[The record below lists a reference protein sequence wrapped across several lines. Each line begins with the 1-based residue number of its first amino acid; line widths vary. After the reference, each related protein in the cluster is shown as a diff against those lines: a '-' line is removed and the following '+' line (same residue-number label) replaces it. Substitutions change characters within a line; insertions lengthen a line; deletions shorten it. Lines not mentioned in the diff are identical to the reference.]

1 MRTRKPKVM
10 ARTSGTDRQQAEGEL
25 TFVDN
30 NVKAATGTIELKAS
44 FRNDPQVLWPGQFVT
59 LRVEVG
65 ISHDAVVAPAAA
77 VQEGQDS
84 SYVFLIEPNNR
95 AEIRKVVV
103 DRTMNDEAVIRSGLE
118 GGEQVV
124 IDGQSRLT
132 VGSTVEIVSGT
143 APPGLSVG
151 SGSAPP
157 KNP

>member
-1 MRTRKPKVM
+1 
-10 ARTSGTDRQQAEGEL
+10 
-25 TFVDN
+25 
-30 NVKAATGTIELKAS
+30 
-44 FRNDPQVLWPGQFVT
+44 
-59 LRVEVG
+59 
-65 ISHDAVVAPAAA
+65 
-77 VQEGQDS
+77 
-84 SYVFLIEPNNR
+84 
-95 AEIRKVVV
+95 
-103 DRTMNDEAVIRSGLE
+103 MNDEAVIRSGLE